1 MNATDVLLAA
11 ADHIETYGWHQGT
24 SYADVPQGKPTAN
37 YPGFKISACCTI
49 GALAVVLEDAPSGRE
64 NKLYSE
70 ARQILLEH
78 LWLDQE
84 FHGGVAQWNDLPG
97 QSQGNVV
104 SALRAAAR
112 AADQGR
118 SIPEQ
123 RAL

>member
-1 MNATDVLLAA
+1 MNAIEVLFRA

-24 SYADVPQGKPTAN
+24 SYADVPDGEPTAN

-49 GALAVVLEDAPSGRE
+49 GAFGVVLDGVPTGLE

-70 ARQILLEH
+70 ARQILMDY

-84 FHGGVAQWNDLPG
+84 CNLSVAQWNDLPG
-97 QSQGNVV
+97 QTKGNVV

-118 SIPEQ
+118 AIPEQ
-123 RAL
+123 RVL